1 MATAFVASIMV
12 KYQDGFTEQITAT
25 CSDVTAQNW
34 LGVDGLAPIKMN
46 GAHGNCAVVDIQISP
61 TPADTRTSTIRV
73 NGRSI
78 PEVVLHGANL
88 GTTIGRQFQQNP
100 LKLSSGSSVTFAQLT

>member
-1 MATAFVASIMV
+1 MATAYVSSIMV

-25 CSDVTAQNW
+25 ADDVTTNNW
-34 LGVDGLAPIKMN
+34 LGVDGLAPIRMN
-46 GAHGNCAVVDIQISP
+46 GSHGNCAIVDIQIAP
-61 TPADTRTSTIRV
+61 TPTDTRTSTIRV
-73 NGRSI
+73 NGKSI

-100 LKLSSGSSVTFAQLT
+100 LKLTSGATITFAQLT